1 MQETCTRRTGRPAGA
16 RLGFVSR
23 RIYVLTYG
31 TYGTYGT
38 YSWVVTEMPMTEA
51 RDHLADVVNRVAYSG
66 ESTYLTRR
74 GRRLAAI
81 VPVEL
86 LEAIEALED
95 RIDVEAAEESYA
107 EVGEN
112 ITLDQMRDELRLPRT
127 AP

>member
-1 MQETCTRRTGRPAGA
+1 
-16 RLGFVSR
+16 
-23 RIYVLTYG
+23 
-31 TYGTYGT
+31 
-38 YSWVVTEMPMTEA
+38 MPMTEA

-95 RIDVEAAEESYA
+95 RIDIEAAEESYA

-127 AP
+127 TP

>member
-1 MQETCTRRTGRPAGA
+1 
-16 RLGFVSR
+16 
-23 RIYVLTYG
+23 
-31 TYGTYGT
+31 
-38 YSWVVTEMPMTEA
+38 
-51 RDHLADVVNRVAYSG
+51 VVNRVAYSG

-95 RIDVEAAEESYA
+95 RTDVEAAEESYA

-112 ITLDQMRDELRLPRT
+112 ITLDQMRNELRPPRT

>member
-1 MQETCTRRTGRPAGA
+1 
-16 RLGFVSR
+16 
-23 RIYVLTYG
+23 
-31 TYGTYGT
+31 
-38 YSWVVTEMPMTEA
+38 MTEA

-86 LEAIEALED
+86 LEAIEAIED
-95 RIDVEAAEESYA
+95 RVDVEAAEESYA

>member
-1 MQETCTRRTGRPAGA
+1 
-16 RLGFVSR
+16 
-23 RIYVLTYG
+23 
-31 TYGTYGT
+31 
-38 YSWVVTEMPMTEA
+38 MTEA
-51 RDHLADVVNRVAYSG
+51 RDHLADVVNHVAYSG

-95 RIDVEAAEESYA
+95 RIDIEAAEESYA

-112 ITLDQMRDELRLPRT
+112 ITLD
-127 AP
+127 